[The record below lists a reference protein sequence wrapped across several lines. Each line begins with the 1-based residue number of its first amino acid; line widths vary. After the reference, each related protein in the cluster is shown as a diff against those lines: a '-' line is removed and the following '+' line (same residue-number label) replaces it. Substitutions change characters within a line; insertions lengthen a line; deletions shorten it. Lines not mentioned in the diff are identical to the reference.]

1 MTPEAGVRRGMRPGE
16 IAVWAVVVLLAILH
30 QDVWF
35 WGDQTLV
42 LGFMPIG
49 LFYHAMFSLACGGVW
64 ALAVKF
70 AWPVHLE
77 AWAEESGEAPQDRGR
92 E

>member
-1 MTPEAGVRRGMRPGE
+1 MRPGE

-42 LGFMPIG
+42 LGFMPVG

-64 ALAVKF
+64 ALAVMF
-70 AWPVHLE
+70 AWPGHLE
-77 AWAEESGEAPQDRGR
+77 VWAEKSDQEPLDRGR
-92 E
+92 R